1 MAKPDTLA
9 ITLFALAIGI
19 TAIVLCF
26 SKPNLTGA
34 VVAVPSEIP
43 LSFTANESTT
53 LDVGFDFG
61 ISSLKLGG
69 NFSGDSFAIYLR
81 ANGQRY
87 LVVEGQNESAFS
99 GQCIDSCDIP
109 ASPPYVLEITIN
121 NGTLWLSSLIYSRP
135 ETVTADV
142 AEKVEPAVLADETAD
157 VVVVLNPNADVKE
170 LAADG
175 LDVKYDYKEFDAV
188 SGTIAKSDLNALAA
202 NPDVEAIKADA
213 EYQITLSKSVP
224 FINAPKV
231 WPIQISGINVTGNTE
246 TVCII
251 DTGVNYTHPALAAN
265 YLGGFDFVNNDSDP
279 MDDHNH
285 GTHVAGIIL
294 SNDAVYRG
302 VAPGAKFVAVK
313 AFNSGGS
320 GSLSDILAAMDWCV
334 TNKDAYNISVMS
346 MSFGDGGQYGSSDCP
361 TTFDGPINAATA
373 AGITLVAASGNN
385 GYSNGV
391 SSPACSPNVIAVG
404 AVDNYDS
411 VAGWSNSG
419 TSLGVLAPGVS
430 ITSAARSGGFMV
442 MSGTSMA
449 TPHVSGVVALLRNY
463 NKLKTGTDL
472 TPAQVAEK
480 LKSSGVSVTDP
491 KNNRTTPRVD
501 AFATIA
507 PIITLESPLNQTYST
522 AGVDFNITTDSAI
535 NSAFV
540 SVDNGPNNTLT
551 NDTATHWY
559 NNSVGNL
566 TNSQHNAIFYVISD
580 VNNSKTVF
588 FSTTVDTTPP
598 QIQLNSPAN
607 NSVIVIGQSINL
619 TITDNIQVQAVL
631 YERNGANATI
641 SSSGNSI
648 YLINTT
654 NWTKGLQNVTVYAND
669 TTGNIN
675 SSFFSFNADSPP
687 AASNVTITP
696 GSPNTNDNL
705 ICSWIFSDPDNDTE
719 SNTAVKWFINNV
731 ENLTFSN
738 QTSIDK
744 SYTVKGQ
751 QWKCQVIP
759 SDGLVFGTAV
769 NSSSV
774 TIQNSPPT
782 VDTIYPN
789 GGEKVSGVIT
799 LNASASDAD
808 GQPDIQ
814 TVKFYYSSNSGSTY
828 ALIGNDTT
836 PAGSLYEL
844 SWNTS
849 KVADGKNYRIKAEAV
864 DNSSV
869 TAYRTSASNFAINNI
884 NEAPTV
890 TVTAPNGGE
899 IWNGSK
905 TITWNATDSDDDTL
919 TVSIYYRNSS
929 SSSSSWAT
937 IASSE
942 ANTGSHTWD
951 TTSVSD
957 GTYLIN
963 VTAKD
968 PGGLSASDIS
978 NSNFTINNTVSNS
991 TSSNQTSGSSG
1002 TPLAATTPAANVT
1015 SAPLLGTT
1023 PTPSADEAQHFFVS
1037 IQPAVPATFSPGLT
1051 GLAVSEITFKS
1062 KSSAESVTAKIR
1074 KLDSVPIS
1082 IEDGQVYQYF
1092 ELIADGLSADN
1103 LDRVVIKFEVSKGW
1117 ADSYPTI
1124 YLATLL
1130 GTGWEKLPTTQS
1142 GETSAAIEYL
1152 ATASHLSTFAI
1163 VGSTKTS
1170 VLSKIETSY
1179 AIVGVL
1185 ASLIIGISFF
1195 VLQSRS
1201 KQRRPRQRPGTQWRQ
1216 APTGPPPGW
1225 QQIPPQPR
1233 QRREY
1238 KKEESSNR
1246 REVPDFG
1253 FR

>member
-43 LSFTANESTT
+43 LSFTTNESTT

-69 NFSGDSFAIYLR
+69 NFSGESFAVYLS

-99 GQCIDSCDIP
+99 GQCINSCEIQ

-121 NGTLWLSSLIYSRP
+121 NGTLRLSSLIYSRP
-135 ETVTADV
+135 EAVTADV

-202 NPDVEAIKADA
+202 NPDVESIKADA
-213 EYQITLSKSVP
+213 EYQITLSRSVP

-231 WPIQISGINVTGNTE
+231 WQIQISGENVTGDSE

-251 DTGVNYTHPALAAN
+251 DTGTNYTHPALAAN

-334 TNKDAYNISVMS
+334 ANKDAYNISVMS
-346 MSFGDGGQYGSSDCP
+346 MSFGDGGQYDSSNCP
-361 TTFDGPINAATA
+361 TTFDDPINAATA
-373 AGITLVAASGNN
+373 AGITPVAASGNN
-385 GYSNGV
+385 GYTNGV
-391 SSPACSPNVIAVG
+391 SSPACSPGVIAVG

-419 TSLGVLAPGVS
+419 ASLGVLAPGVS

-472 TPAQVAEK
+472 TPAQVAAK
-480 LKSSGVSVTDP
+480 LESSGVSVTDS

-501 AFATIA
+501 AFAA
-507 PIITLESPLNQTYST
+507 VASYVIIESPLNQTYGT
-522 AGVDFNITTDSAI
+522 NKLDFNITAS
-535 NSAFV
+535 S
-540 SVDNGPNNTLT
+540 SVYNATFSIDNGDNNTMT
-551 NDTATHWY
+551 NDAATHWY
-559 NNSVGNL
+559 NNSIEALASG
-566 TNSQHNAIFYVISD
+566 QHNATFYAFSD
-580 VNNSKTVF
+580 INSSKTVF
-588 FSTTVDTTPP
+588 FTVTVDTTPP

-607 NSVIVIGQSINL
+607 NSVIIFGQSINL
-619 TITDNIQVQAVL
+619 TITDNTQVQAVL

-654 NWTKGLQNVTVYAND
+654 NWTKGLQNITIYAND
-669 TTGNIN
+669 TAGNMN

-687 AASNVTITP
+687 VASNVTITP
-696 GSPNTNDNL
+696 SSPNTDNNL
-705 ICSWIFSDPDNDTE
+705 ICSWVFSDPDSDTE
-719 SNTAVKWFINNV
+719 SNTAVKWFVNNV
-731 ENLTFSN
+731 ENSTFSN
-738 QTSIDK
+738 QTNIDK

-769 NSSSV
+769 NSSAV

-782 VDTIYPN
+782 VDAIYPT
-789 GGEKVSGVIT
+789 GGEKLSGVIT
-799 LNASASDAD
+799 LSASASDAD

-814 TVKFYYSSNSGSTY
+814 TVKFYYSSNSGSAY

-836 PAGSLYEL
+836 PAGNLYEL

-849 KVADGKNYRIKAEAV
+849 KVTDGKNYRIKAEAV
-864 DNSSV
+864 DSSSI

-884 NEAPTV
+884 NEAPAV

-899 IWNGSK
+899 VWNGSR
-905 TITWNATDSDDDTL
+905 TITWNATDPDDDTV
-919 TVSIYYRNSS
+919 TISFYYRNSS
-929 SSSSSWAT
+929 NSSSSWTT

-942 ANTGSHTWD
+942 SNTGSYAWD
-951 TTSVSD
+951 TTSISN

-978 NSNFTINNTVSNS
+978 NGNFTINNAASNN
-991 TSSNQTSGSSG
+991 TPSNQTSGGSG
-1002 TPLAATTPAANVT
+1002 APFAATTPAANVT
-1015 SAPLLGTT
+1015 APLLETT
-1023 PTPSADEAQHFFVS
+1023 QQASADEAQHFFVS
-1037 IQPAVPATFSPGLT
+1037 IQPSVPATFSPGLT

-1082 IEDGQVYQYF
+1082 IEDGKVYQYF

-1142 GETSAAIEYL
+1142 AETDTAVEYI

-1163 VGSTKTS
+1163 VGSAKTS
-1170 VLSKIETSY
+1170 VLTKIETSY

-1185 ASLIIGISFF
+1185 ASLIIGVSFF

-1201 KQRRPRQRPGTQWRQ
+1201 RQRRPRQRPSGAQWRQ
-1216 APTGPPPGW
+1216 QAPGPPPGW
-1225 QQIPPQPR
+1225 QQIPQPR
-1233 QRREY
+1233 QRKEY
-1238 KKEESSNR
+1238 KKEESSYR